1 MPGAVSCL
9 GRTLHW
15 CIAYLGF
22 VECLLVDF
30 LVQRLGDSRALQNAV
45 LAEEQPVLERE
56 LGEGEADDQLLPREE
71 RPVEPASQALQEV
84 LDHDVWMCSRS
95 RGTTTR
101 VEDSFRAV
109 GLSCGDAL
117 GGQWRH
123 RERVWAATPT
133 FSRHGF
139 DGRFDI
145 DVEAP

>member
-1 MPGAVSCL
+1 MPGAISYL
-9 GRTLHW
+9 GRTRHW
-15 CIAYLGF
+15 RTAYLRF

-30 LVQRLGDSRALQNAV
+30 LVQRLGHSRALQNAV

-56 LGEGEADDQLLPREE
+56 LGEGEADNQLLPREE

-84 LDHDVWMCSRS
+84 LDHCVWRCSRS

-117 GGQWRH
+117 GG
-123 RERVWAATPT
+123 
-133 FSRHGF
+133 
-139 DGRFDI
+139 
-145 DVEAP
+145 